1 MSTSDMK
8 TLFKNL
14 GITLAVL
21 LVVDS
26 VYLYLARN
34 IFSAQVGIVQNGQ
47 LSINKIAF
55 VLTYLLMAVLFYLLV
70 VDSCALSTH
79 IRSRYLYAF
88 LMGLFVY
95 GVFELTNKALFVNW
109 KWSTVFIDTIWGGL
123 LFLISFVI
131 ITELKK
137 L

>member
-79 IRSRYLYAF
+79 IRSKYLYAF

>member
-1 MSTSDMK
+1 MK

-79 IRSRYLYAF
+79 IRSKYLYAF